1 MLKRSLVHSMPRDPN
16 DPFKPTYSS
25 GERFRQSEQASED
38 YFDAIRPR
46 RPAKQPASARPS
58 ADDSSVQPE
67 PIPREDVHA
76 AAEGGQDHASSVSNW
91 RRISSLG
98 IDVVNLQTRI
108 LEACEPAD
116 AVDEC
121 FVGLLT
127 FCACA
132 TFAAGKTDQ
141 DLEGATAPK
150 DDKPRADP
158 AKIFGAVRSG
168 AISWL
173 SRSDETRMQELEK
186 RLAEVQAGL
195 TTAKLPQGKR
205 APARRPGK
213 KSKGGNGPL
222 K

>member
-25 GERFRQSEQASED
+25 GERFRQSEQASEE

-46 RPAKQPASARPS
+46 RPADEPSSARPS
-58 ADDSSVQPE
+58 ADESSVQAE
-67 PIPREDVHA
+67 SIRREDVDG
-76 AAEGGQDHASSVSNW
+76 AAEGEQAHASSVSDW

-98 IDVVNLQTRI
+98 IDLVNLQTRI
-108 LEACEPAD
+108 LEACEPTD
-116 AVDEC
+116 ALDEC
-121 FVGLLT
+121 FAGLLT

-132 TFAAGKTDQ
+132 TFATRKTDQ

-150 DDKPRADP
+150 DDKHRADP
-158 AKIFGAVRSG
+158 AKLFEAVQSG
-168 AISWL
+168 AIHWL
-173 SRSDETRMQELEK
+173 SRSDEARMQELEK
-186 RLAEVQAGL
+186 RLAEVQGGL